1 MWSIL
6 SSSREEYIDQSDT
19 HIFKDLCLNC
29 LSQYLTK
36 QVDLLRQ
43 MNDQHA
49 KVYEQLDLAA
59 RDLEKSNQRL
69 VLENRTA
76 QHRIQRWGHVQ
87 IMQQHWALTCWN
99 MHQYIVLYLQSN
111 RDHRWAA
118 DSYGG
123 SSEAG
128 GRAEG
133 VPVQERSGSCT
144 PQPWCP
150 KHVLSERNLWSAT
163 RKVSLEPNDANKS
176 ISFTSA
182 SCKHPCTH
190 VSACHWS
197 ARLCAE

>member
-1 MWSIL
+1 MWNIL
-6 SSSREEYIDQSDT
+6 SSSREEYLYDQSDAQ
-19 HIFKDLCLNC
+19 IFEDLCLYC

-76 QHRIQRWGHVQ
+76 QHRIQRWGHIQ
-87 IMQQHWALTCWN
+87 ISLQQPWAQTCWN
-99 MHQYIVLYLQSN
+99 MHLFIVLYLQSN
-111 RDHRWAA
+111 RDHRRAA

-133 VPVQERSGSCT
+133 FSV
-144 PQPWCP
+144 
-150 KHVLSERNLWSAT
+150 
-163 RKVSLEPNDANKS
+163 
-176 ISFTSA
+176 
-182 SCKHPCTH
+182 
-190 VSACHWS
+190 
-197 ARLCAE
+197 